1 MNIDVYEAAVLSL
14 TLRADYAAQVFSK
27 IQPEDFSAELQPYAI
42 IAYQLLQENRAVDVL
57 TVAERMEAE
66 GVENPGELLARIVEE
81 SGKPSIENLD
91 DYCGILSNRGLKR
104 GLYAAILEARQI
116 LDDEPDPLAAQ
127 EQILSR
133 LEAIQ
138 GRKDDDHLWDM
149 TRASREF
156 LEEMQRR
163 NDAGGELIG
172 LSTGFHHLDERIG
185 GLRPGDLVIVA
196 GRPSMGKTTI
206 AMNIVEHNAVRAGVD
221 CVVFSM
227 EMGASQIVE
236 KMTASLGGI
245 GLGSLR
251 RGTLTEEEWTKFTAA
266 SRLVQSARLH
276 IDDRGGLSLAQMRA
290 RCHEIKRKT
299 GSLGLIMVDYL
310 QLMNGKA
317 ENRTQEITKIT
328 GGLKALGKEFKC
340 PVIALSQLNRGVES
354 RTDKRPLM
362 SDLRESGSIEQDADI
377 IIFPF
382 RQGYYDNPDNPDP
395 LTEVI
400 FGKIRMGE
408 RGSDG
413 LEFQGHFSRFK
424 SLDGRVDFASI
435 RAAKES
441 AERDAQ
447 QGSKRKRKSA
457 MGVLQ

>member
-1 MNIDVYEAAVLSL
+1 
-14 TLRADYAAQVFSK
+14 
-27 IQPEDFSAELQPYAI
+27 
-42 IAYQLLQENRAVDVL
+42 
-57 TVAERMEAE
+57 
-66 GVENPGELLARIVEE
+66 
-81 SGKPSIENLD
+81 
-91 DYCGILSNRGLKR
+91 
-104 GLYAAILEARQI
+104 
-116 LDDEPDPLAAQ
+116 
-127 EQILSR
+127 
-133 LEAIQ
+133 
-138 GRKDDDHLWDM
+138 
-149 TRASREF
+149 
-156 LEEMQRR
+156 
-163 NDAGGELIG
+163 
-172 LSTGFHHLDERIG
+172 
-185 GLRPGDLVIVA
+185 
-196 GRPSMGKTTI
+196 
-206 AMNIVEHNAVRAGVD
+206 
-221 CVVFSM
+221 
-227 EMGASQIVE
+227 
-236 KMTASLGGI
+236 MTASLGGI

-377 IIFPF
+377 IIFPY

-424 SLDGRVDFASI
+424 ALDGRVDFASI
-435 RAAKES
+435 RAAKEN

-447 QGSKRKRKSA
+447 QGSQRKRKSA
-457 MGVLQ
+457 MGILQ